1 MSQPDLSLDCSLNYP
16 SAAVGSALKT
26 EVDPVGSDHVALDQ
40 DPAALAILFHEL
52 RTPLTT
58 LTTLAKLLQLR
69 IPPESEHFWIG
80 SSLERECQHMRRLLE
95 QFEQQHRGVNSSS
108 EPVVLTP
115 LEAITFVKELEPA
128 FTTFVEDHQL
138 QFCLRIEAQSPE
150 IWIQSNPVLLRQV
163 LNNLIDNACKYTAP
177 PGSISLEISALPEEV
192 IILIRDTG
200 IGIPASDLERIF
212 QPFYRVDPQLVAV
225 AHPVSSPNGSPLYD
239 LPGQGLGLA
248 ISRQLV
254 SQMQGSL
261 SVESQ
266 LGQGSVFQIR
276 LPRISTS

>member
-16 SAAVGSALKT
+16 SAPVGSAIRT
-26 EVDPVGSDHVALDQ
+26 ELDPVAPDQ

-58 LTTLAKLLQLR
+58 LTTLAKLLQIR
-69 IPPESEHFWIG
+69 IPPESEHHWIG
-80 SSLERECQHMRRLLE
+80 SSMERECQHMRRLLE
-95 QFEQQHRGVNSSS
+95 QFEQRQGGVHSSS

-115 LEAITFVKELEPA
+115 LEAVTFVRELEPA
-128 FTTFVEDHQL
+128 YTTFIEDHQL

-150 IWIQSNPVLLRQV
+150 IWIQANPVLLRQV
-163 LNNLIDNACKYTAP
+163 LNNLVDNACKYTTP
-177 PGSISLEISALPEEV
+177 PGSVSLEISALPQEV
-192 IILIRDTG
+192 ILAIRDTG
-200 IGIPASDLERIF
+200 IGIPAPDLEQIF
-212 QPFYRVDPQLVAV
+212 QPFYRGDPQLVA
-225 AHPVSSPNGSPLYD
+225 AADSASSSNESSLCD

-254 SQMQGSL
+254 NQMQGSL
-261 SVESQ
+261 GVESQ

-276 LPRISTS
+276 LPRIPSS

>member
-1 MSQPDLSLDCSLNYP
+1 MSQPDLSLDPSLNYP
-16 SAAVGSALKT
+16 SA
-26 EVDPVGSDHVALDQ
+26 PVGSVIGTEVEPVATDR

-69 IPPESEHFWIG
+69 IPPESEHHWIG
-80 SSLERECQHMRRLLE
+80 SSMERECQHMRRLLE
-95 QFEQQHRGVNSSS
+95 QFEQGQGGINSSS
-108 EPVVLTP
+108 EPVALTP

-128 FTTFVEDHQL
+128 YTTFVEDHQL
-138 QFCLRIEAQSPE
+138 QFCLRTEAQSPD
-150 IWIQSNPVLLRQV
+150 IWIQANPVLLRQI
-163 LNNLIDNACKYTAP
+163 LNNLIDNACKYTTP
-177 PGSISLEISALPEEV
+177 PGSVSLEISASPQEV
-192 IILIRDTG
+192 IIAIRDTG
-200 IGIPASDLERIF
+200 VGIPAPDLDRVF
-212 QPFYRVDPQLVAV
+212 QPFYRGDPQLLVA
-225 AHPVSSPNGSPLYD
+225 ANSDPSPNRGPLCD

-261 SVESQ
+261 SADSQ

-276 LPRISTS
+276 LPRISVI